1 MSEPDTPRPPGGRIV
16 HAQLHLLDR
25 QVVDHRT
32 GRLVAKVDDVEL
44 DLDSEIPTVTAL
56 LCGPGAWGPRL
67 PGVLGRTVTGI
78 HRRLHP
84 AEDPRPVRIDWSHVV
99 EVDSA
104 VHVDRADLGPGL
116 LARWLDEHVIT
127 RIPGA
132 GHAPD

>member
-1 MSEPDTPRPPGGRIV
+1 VTDESRPRGRIL

-32 GRLVAKVDDVEL
+32 GRMVAKVDDVEL
-44 DLDSEIPTVTAL
+44 DLDGPVPVVTAL
-56 LCGPGAWGPRL
+56 LSGPGAWGARL
-67 PGVLGRTVTGI
+67 PGVLGRGVTGI

-84 AEDPRPVRIDWSHVV
+84 AEDPDPTRIDWSHVV
-99 EVDSA
+99 EIDSA
-104 VHVDRADLGPGL
+104 VHVDRKDLGPQALG
-116 LARWLDEHVIT
+116 RWLDEHFVN